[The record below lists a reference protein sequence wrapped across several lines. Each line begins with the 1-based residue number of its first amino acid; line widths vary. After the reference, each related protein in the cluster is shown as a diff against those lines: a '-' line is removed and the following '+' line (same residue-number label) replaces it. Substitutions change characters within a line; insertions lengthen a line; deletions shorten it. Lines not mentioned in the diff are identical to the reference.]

1 MLISKR
7 LFAIT
12 RGMRGSVVLKVVIGV
27 LVTGTYIIQG
37 VLTAMVLSRVFA
49 GEAWEQFIVNFAVIL
64 GMILLRS
71 VFNWFNEV
79 QSKKLAGQAKEKL
92 RYTMFEKLLTL
103 GPGFLQNNRSGSIQS
118 VFVDGVEAI
127 GPYISY
133 YIPHCFVTLISSL
146 GILAYVFYLHT
157 MVGAIMLLG
166 MIIVMVVP
174 SLWIKVM
181 RSTGMTSW
189 EKRNHFNAQFLD
201 ALQGM
206 MTLKAF
212 NASEA
217 KGKELENDSREWY
230 KSIMHNLAVSL
241 LDSCLIGLGA
251 ALGSAFSVG
260 VAAYLFA
267 LGQLSLTGMFLI
279 LFLSVE
285 CFRPMT
291 DLVKYWHVG
300 FRGLTAADKIFVFLD
315 TRPQIAEPEDA
326 PPLAKAGFHGD
337 VVFDKVTFGY
347 NQGTRPALAKA
358 TFTISQGEKV
368 AVVGKSGAGKSTLVN
383 LLLRFFDP
391 QEGSVR
397 ISGRDLK
404 TVPSRSFHELISVVW
419 QDTYL
424 FHGTIAENLRIA
436 KPGAGHEEIEKAAKL
451 ANIHDFIVSLPE
463 GYATQVGER
472 GVRFSGGERQRIA
485 VARAFLKDAPIL
497 VLDEATSSLDA
508 ENEAAIQ
515 QGLQHLME
523 NRTVLIIA
531 HRFSTIR
538 EADRIIVLE
547 DHKIVQTGTH
557 DELMAKGKGQYAQL
571 LTAQL

>member
-1 MLISKR
+1 MLISRR

-12 RGMRGSVVLKVVIGV
+12 QGMRGSVVLKVLIGV

-37 VLTAMVLSRVFA
+37 VLTAMVLSNVFA
-49 GEAWEQFIVNFAVIL
+49 GKSWDKFVPNFAVIL
-64 GMILLRS
+64 GMIFVRAAL
-71 VFNWFNEV
+71 NWFNEV

-92 RYTMFEKLLTL
+92 RYNMFEKLLTL

-146 GILAYVFYLHT
+146 GVLAYVFYLNIL
-157 MVGAIMLLG
+157 VGAIMLLG
-166 MIIVMVVP
+166 MVIVMAVP

-181 RSTGMTSW
+181 RSTGMLSW

-206 MTLKAF
+206 TTLKAF
-212 NASEA
+212 NASDI
-217 KGKELENDSREWY
+217 KGKELENNSRDWY
-230 KSIMHNLAVSL
+230 KSVMHNLAVSL

-251 ALGSAFSVG
+251 AIGSAFSVG

-267 LGQLSLTGMFLI
+267 VGQLNITSIFLI

-291 DLVKYWHVG
+291 ELVKYWHVG
-300 FRGLTAADKIFVFLD
+300 FRGLTSADKIFVFLD
-315 TRPQIAEPEDA
+315 TQPQVAEPIDA
-326 PPLAKAGFHGD
+326 SPLKKAGFHSEI
-337 VVFDKVTFGY
+337 VFDNVTFGY
-347 NQGTRPALAKA
+347 NEGTRQALEKVS
-358 TFTISQGEKV
+358 FTIVPGEKV

-391 QEGSVR
+391 QDGSIR

-404 TVPSRSFHELISVVW
+404 TMSSTSFHSLISVVW

-424 FHGTIAENLRIA
+424 FHGTIEENLRIA
-436 KPGAGHEEIEKAAKL
+436 RPGAIAGEIEAAAKL
-451 ANIHDFIVSLPE
+451 ANIHDFIVSLPD
-463 GYATQVGER
+463 GYSTQVGER

-497 VLDEATSSLDA
+497 ILDEATSSLDA

-515 QGLQHLME
+515 QGLQHLMQ

-538 EADRIIVLE
+538 ETGRIIVLD

-557 DELMAKGKGQYAQL
+557 DELMAAGDGAYAQL
-571 LTAQL
+571 LTSQL

>member
-1 MLISKR
+1 MLISRR

-12 RGMRGSVVLKVVIGV
+12 RGMRGSVVLKVLIGV

-37 VLTAMVLSRVFA
+37 VLTATVLSKVFA
-49 GEAWEQFIVNFAVIL
+49 GEAWDKFVTNFVVIL
-64 GMILLRS
+64 GMILIRS
-71 VFNWFNEV
+71 ALNWFNEL
-79 QSKKLAGQAKEKL
+79 QSKILAGQAKEKL
-92 RYTMFEKLLTL
+92 RYTMFEKLLSL

-127 GPYISY
+127 GPYIAY

-146 GILAYVFYLHT
+146 GILAYVFYLNT

-174 SLWIKVM
+174 SLWLKVM

-212 NASEA
+212 NASAA
-217 KGKELENDSREWY
+217 KGKELETNSRDWY

-251 ALGSAFSVG
+251 AIGSAFSVG

-267 LGQLSLTGMFLI
+267 VGQLNITSIFLI

-300 FRGLTAADKIFVFLD
+300 FRGLTAADKLFAFLD
-315 TRPQIAEPEDA
+315 TQPQVAEPIDA
-326 PPLAKAGFHGD
+326 PPLEKGDFHSEI
-337 VVFDKVTFGY
+337 VFDNVTFGY
-347 NQGTRPALAKA
+347 NEGVRQALQKVI
-358 TFTISQGEKV
+358 FTIGRGEKV

-391 QEGSVR
+391 QDGSVR

-404 TVPSRSFHELISVVW
+404 TVPSVSFHSLISVVW

-424 FHGTIAENLRIA
+424 FHGTIEENLRIA
-436 KPGAGHEEIEKAAKL
+436 KPGASNEEIEKAAKL
-451 ANIHDFIVSLPE
+451 ANIHEFIVSLPE
-463 GYATQVGER
+463 GYHTQVGER

-497 VLDEATSSLDA
+497 ILDEATSSLDA

-515 QGLQHLME
+515 QGLQHLMQ
-523 NRTVLIIA
+523 NRTVMIIA

-538 EADRIIVLE
+538 EADRIIVLD

-557 DELMAKGKGQYAQL
+557 DELMAFGGGAYAQL
-571 LTAQL
+571 LRAQL